1 MSFAG
6 GNTVPFAPTLAN
18 AGVADG
24 NRSGST
30 SSHDTEVLNHSHQL
44 NSPAAT
50 SRPPLKQF
58 SGEAP
63 SQLPGSEN
71 WAHWAV
77 YGHTPHDSSR
87 RGETQ
92 QEDPLRETSGAA
104 GGGGGGAGGAGGD
117 GGDGGG
123 GDGDGG
129 TGGGAGGGDGGAGGG
144 GDGKGHQV

>member
-1 MSFAG
+1 
-6 GNTVPFAPTLAN
+6 
-18 AGVADG
+18 
-24 NRSGST
+24 
-30 SSHDTEVLNHSHQL
+30 LNHSHQL

-50 SRPPLKQF
+50 SRPPLKQL

-63 SQLPGSEN
+63 SQSPGSEN
-71 WAHWAV
+71 SAHWAV

-92 QEDPLRETSGAA
+92 QED
-104 GGGGGGAGGAGGD
+104 GGGGDGDGGDGGGAGAGGD

-144 GDGKGHQV
+144 GDGKGHQVYSVFATQLSAENESQLSAAEKTSQ

>member
-18 AGVADG
+18 AGVGDG

-63 SQLPGSEN
+63 SQSPGSEN
-71 WAHWAV
+71 SAHWAV

-92 QEDPLRETSGAA
+92 QED
-104 GGGGGGAGGAGGD
+104 GGGGDGDGGDGGGAGAGGD